1 MTIFIS
7 DAKQSHED
15 SNFKLSWY
23 NFEEKNAIYDL
34 SAIILCSWTQKN
46 FPVSNSYFLL
56 WIYTC
61 LNLSYFHYILGNKI
75 VARENYKNGEK
86 DMAERQRLKELSQ
99 GNSDQSGLSREER
112 DRRATVWITTRQTS
126 SEEKKITKTD
136 WSTRMCHTYS
146 VCIST

>member
-34 SAIILCSWTQKN
+34 SAIILCSWTQEN
-46 FPVSNSYFLL
+46 FPVSNSNFLL

-61 LNLSYFHYILGNKI
+61 LNLKHILGNKI
-75 VARENYKNGEK
+75 VARENYKNGEN

-112 DRRATVWITTRQTS
+112 DRRATVWIRTRQTN
-126 SEEKKITKTD
+126 SEEKLT
-136 WSTRMCHTYS
+136 
-146 VCIST
+146 VNL

>member
-1 MTIFIS
+1 MAAYTSWPFSYQRRNNLILLTLNIRDF
-7 DAKQSHED
+7 
-15 SNFKLSWY
+15 NFKLSWY

-34 SAIILCSWTQKN
+34 SAIILCSLTQKN

-61 LNLSYFHYILGNKI
+61 LNLSYFHYIIGNKI
-75 VARENYKNGEK
+75 VARENYKNGEN

-112 DRRATVWITTRQTS
+112 DRRATVWIKTKHTY
-126 SEEKKITKTD
+126 SEEKLTINL
-136 WSTRMCHTYS
+136 
-146 VCIST
+146 

>member
-46 FPVSNSYFLL
+46 LPVSNSYFLP
-56 WIYTC
+56 WIYIC
-61 LNLSYFHYILGNKI
+61 LNLKHILGNKI
-75 VARENYKNGEK
+75 VARENYKNGEN

-99 GNSDQSGLSREER
+99 GTSDQSGLSREER
-112 DRRATVWITTRQTS
+112 DRRATVWIKTRHTN
-126 SEEKKITKTD
+126 SEEKLTINL
-136 WSTRMCHTYS
+136 
-146 VCIST
+146 